1 MAINPMQRKA
11 RNSFLLGMLLML
23 VIAGAVIALLAVQ
36 LKNYKDKELEEL
48 NAKVTISV
56 LNQDVKSGQ
65 IITSDMI
72 VPQEVNKNVIP
83 DDAIGNDVALS
94 ECNLQDRE
102 GNSILTGVDENNNN
116 EPYRYVK
123 ISEENGE
130 RNYEIFTEEDT
141 GNYYIDLNHPLD
153 SEGKRIEEDED
164 EETQEQKQYIELNSI
179 PVVAKVDMHANSVLT
194 RGNVTSADNIS
205 TDTVRRE
212 EYNMIVL
219 PSQLETGDYIDIR
232 LVLPTGQNY
241 IVVSK
246 KQVTIPTVNNVPS
259 ESSIWVNLSEG
270 EILLLSNA
278 IVEAYRIEG
287 AKLYA
292 NIYTEPGTQQAAI
305 VTYTPSKEVADLIEN
320 NPNIVQ
326 EAKDALQARY
336 IAAQRNDVINSQI
349 QSAGEEGDTRV
360 TSGVE
365 EDTAKSLEERQNYL
379 DGLANQQAS
388 ATSGDTSTAQ

>member
-278 IVEAYRIEG
+278 IVEAYIIEG

>member
-72 VPQEVNKNVIP
+72 EPQEVNKNVIP
-83 DDAIGNDVALS
+83 DDAIGSDVALS

-305 VTYTPSKEVADLIEN
+305 VTYTPSREVAALIES
-320 NPNIVQ
+320 NPNIIQ
-326 EAKDALQARY
+326 EAKLALQSHY
-336 IAAQRNDVINSQI
+336 ISSQRNDVINPQI
-349 QSAGEEGDTRV
+349 QSSGEAGDGRV
-360 TSGVE
+360 TTGVE
-365 EDTAKSLEERQNYL
+365 EDSAKSLEERQNYL

-388 ATSGDTSTAQ
+388 AASGDTSAAQ